1 MLINEEVYKFEI
13 WYIDHEKGQ
22 ERKVMYSDSDNIFN
36 LEGIPQTTYGI
47 YVWYKDLSKNQQFW
61 EKIVYYVIGDKI
73 TVEEAEEELKVV
85 KKLGNSE
92 YLEGVLE
99 AFCKS
104 ERDNIEDEKAGKIY
118 LNKNVEWDN
127 VKALNGRILL
137 VPYYADYKIISPSQ
151 IANGRVYPVE
161 QVLETKDNNKD
172 YNDKAYID
180 LE

>member
-13 WYIDHEKGQ
+13 WYIDHKKGQ
-22 ERKVMYSDSDNIFN
+22 ERKVMYSDSDNIFD

-104 ERDNIEDEKAGKIY
+104 ERDNIEDE
-118 LNKNVEWDN
+118 
-127 VKALNGRILL
+127 ILL